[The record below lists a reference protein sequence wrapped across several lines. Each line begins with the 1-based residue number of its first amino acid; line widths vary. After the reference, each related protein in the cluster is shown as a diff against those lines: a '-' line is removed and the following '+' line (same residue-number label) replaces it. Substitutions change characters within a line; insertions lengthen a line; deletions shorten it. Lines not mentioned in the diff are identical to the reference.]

1 MLPVHMHCRKFSMDM
16 QYRYSADVDA
26 LRVYFTKASP
36 ATISNTEPIHPGLLV
51 DYNSNDQVVA
61 VEVSSAS
68 KRLPCHFL
76 ATEAVIEGRSP
87 LAIAP
92 EYNPEVDELAVSF
105 TAFTCLPERRDSTL
119 DERIVVGA
127 SGGHVWQALY
137 FKEASESVC
146 RPIS

>member
-1 MLPVHMHCRKFSMDM
+1 MHCRKFSIDM

-76 ATEAVIEGRSP
+76 DTEAVIEGRSP
-87 LAIAP
+87 LAISR
-92 EYNPEVDELAVSF
+92 EYNPEADELAISF

-137 FKEASESVC
+137 FKEASKSVC
-146 RPIS
+146 RPVS

>member
-26 LRVYFTKASP
+26 LYFTKASP
-36 ATISNTEPIHPGLLV
+36 ATISNTEPIHPGLVV

-119 DERIVVGA
+119 DEHIVVGA
-127 SGGHVWQALY
+127 SGGHEWQTLY
-137 FKEASESVC
+137 FKKAIKSVC